1 MTDSLPLRLR
11 LALGAAAELDVE
23 EAATGGRRV
32 FLARG
37 RHDDARTAPTRRVIL
52 HPAPPDG
59 PTLEQ
64 MQRRADQLLVLTH
77 PAIAAPL
84 ASGDFEG
91 RTWVV
96 EPIPPGVPLA
106 GRLAARG
113 ALSLREVTE
122 LLRDIARALVAM
134 HRRDLSHGALSTAAV
149 RLDPRG
155 TVLTGL
161 GLALDGSP
169 GGDLRALGGLA
180 WEMITGEPPSAV
192 RPRTLRELRPS
203 APPELEQ
210 LVLGLLGDPE
220 AGVAPMPSRAED
232 LLTLL
237 DRFPPLAPEAITDF
251 LDGVR
256 GGGRTGRRPGGG
268 MARLFGGIGILLGR
282 LRGR

>member
-1 MTDSLPLRLR
+1 LRLV
-11 LALGAAAELDVE
+11 LGGAADLDRE

-37 RHDDARTAPTRRVIL
+37 RQDDPRAAPTRRVIV
-52 HPAPPDG
+52 HPAPPEG
-59 PTLEQ
+59 PSLDQ

-84 ASGDFEG
+84 ASGAFEG
-91 RTWVV
+91 CTWVV
-96 EPIPPGVPLA
+96 EPIPPGTPLA
-106 GRLAARG
+106 VRLAGRG
-113 ALSLREVTE
+113 ALSLREVTQ

-134 HRRDLSHGALSTAAV
+134 HRRDLAHGALTTATV
-149 RLDPRG
+149 QLDSRG

-161 GLALDGSP
+161 GLSAEGSP
-169 GGDLRALGGLA
+169 EGDLLALGALA
-180 WEMITGEPPSAV
+180 WEMITGESFTAASG
-192 RPRTLRELRPS
+192 RALRELRPS
-203 APPELEQ
+203 APPELER
-210 LVLGLLGDPE
+210 LVLGLVGDS
-220 AGVAPMPSRAED
+220 GAPSPNRAEE
-232 LLTLL
+232 LLARL

-268 MARLFGGIGILLGR
+268 MARVFGGIGIVLGR